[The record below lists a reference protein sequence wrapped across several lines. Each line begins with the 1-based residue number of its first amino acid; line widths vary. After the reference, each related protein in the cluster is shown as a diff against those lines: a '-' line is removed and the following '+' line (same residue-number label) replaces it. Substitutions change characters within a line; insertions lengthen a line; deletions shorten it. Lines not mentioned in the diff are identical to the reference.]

1 MREHRKPEKGRV
13 TTATPARAQAHRDP
27 RWAEARGRG
36 GRRDRSAR
44 RRGGGGRAV
53 RRRMCVA
60 AHVTRLPPAQPPAP
74 RRQLADVEGPRRRRR
89 RPASEARGLPAPV
102 SAHLARGR
110 APGCVTLSRCS
121 GDARGEGPS
130 TPPPWVCGEC
140 GCVRVAPRRWLWCPQ
155 CAWVECR
162 CVGGVCVAAFVGPS
176 GCVPF
181 VSCPFSANVVTSG
194 LLCGGGSSPF
204 VCALPAAC
212 TPSVRSVRGRAPA
225 RARGH
230 APVGPLSAPLCLRRF
245 FSSTAWAPPGVW
257 VAPPFVSLPLSGGVR
272 APRARG
278 RASCSRDP
286 SCSIVRWGMRPR
298 VSPRA
303 CCPWTCQVRDLFS
316 GVRSRVFVNV
326 LARPV
331 LCVLCSFYLR
341 HLFS

>member
-1 MREHRKPEKGRV
+1 M
-13 TTATPARAQAHRDP
+13 
-27 RWAEARGRG
+27 
-36 GRRDRSAR
+36 
-44 RRGGGGRAV
+44 
-53 RRRMCVA
+53 
-60 AHVTRLPPAQPPAP
+60 
-74 RRQLADVEGPRRRRR
+74 
-89 RPASEARGLPAPV
+89 
-102 SAHLARGR
+102 
-110 APGCVTLSRCS
+110 SR
-121 GDARGEGPS
+121 
-130 TPPPWVCGEC
+130 
-140 GCVRVAPRRWLWCPQ
+140 
-155 CAWVECR
+155 
-162 CVGGVCVAAFVGPS
+162 
-176 GCVPF
+176 VPF
-181 VSCPFSANVVTSG
+181 LQMWSPLGV
-194 LLCGGGSSPF
+194 CGGGSSPF

-230 APVGPLSAPLCLRRF
+230 APVGPLSAALCLRRF